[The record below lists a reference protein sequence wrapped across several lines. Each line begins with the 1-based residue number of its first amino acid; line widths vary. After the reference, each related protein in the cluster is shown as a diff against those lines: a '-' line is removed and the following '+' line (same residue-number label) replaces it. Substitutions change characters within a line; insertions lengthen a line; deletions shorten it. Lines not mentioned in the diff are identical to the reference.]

1 MPMTDHTTIAISPLA
16 LKLQELVNAGL
27 VVIQPQPSMTDFPS
41 ARVIVPVYDSNGT
54 QPLHGQ
60 ELARHIK

>member
-1 MPMTDHTTIAISPLA
+1 MTDHTVPTVSPLA
-16 LKLQELVNAGL
+16 LKLQELINAGL
-27 VVIQPQPSMTDFPS
+27 VVLQPQPSISDFPS

-60 ELARHIK
+60 ELARHFK